1 MGSTFTVRVSYLGK
15 PLAGVRVDI
24 LNSSEEKPTPKSFGV
39 TGADGTLKI
48 RNLAAGKYWLYTELL
63 GLSAGGECF
72 HVNKRSS
79 LRAETL
85 LRYEWGDNP
94 KPMSQIKGTL
104 FDLPELKL
112 NSPVSPVVP
121 MEGAQF
127 KLQNPLNGAT
137 YTTASNQDGSFSF
150 GEIPS
155 GIYVLHIEGGTG
167 HHYDPENI
175 LIEIS
180 PSASNNT
187 LLLTRMDG
195 GGGSCRDTFLQIQ
208 FVRG

>member
-1 MGSTFTVRVSYLGK
+1 LQ
-15 PLAGVRVDI
+15 
-24 LNSSEEKPTPKSFGV
+24 
-39 TGADGTLKI
+39 
-48 RNLAAGKYWLYTELL
+48 
-63 GLSAGGECF
+63 
-72 HVNKRSS
+72 
-79 LRAETL
+79 
-85 LRYEWGDNP
+85 YEWGDYP
-94 KPMSQIKGTL
+94 KAISQIKGTL
-104 FDLPELKL
+104 FDLTELKL
-112 NSPVSPVVP
+112 NSPVVP

-150 GEIPS
+150 GVIPS

-180 PSASNNT
+180 PSATNNT

-195 GGGSCRDTFLQIQ
+195 GGGSCRDTLLQIQ